1 MPISRRTLTHW
12 LAALSAGGIAAR
24 VRAQGQPPDWPTRP
38 LRIIVPATAGS
49 SLDGLARLVADP
61 LQVAL
66 KQPVVVDNRPG
77 ANQTIGIS
85 AMTSSPADGL
95 TILFTSTELV
105 RVPLL
110 YPSIKYDPFK
120 EFMPLW
126 QIASTSTFLASP
138 TSVPATHWQEFVEL
152 ARNANPPLT
161 YGSPGQGSGG
171 HFYGQLLAKAAGI
184 RLDHVPYRGEVPLI
198 PDLLSGRISAG
209 WISGNLLTQFSREGK
224 LRALGGGSITKRS
237 ATLPNVPTFPEL
249 GYPELGIAG
258 FIGFFVRA
266 GTPPAMVQRLS
277 AELNRIGL
285 RPDLRE
291 KIETFGFE
299 ATGPSTPADFLAV
312 MKTSHEGWV
321 QAIKAV
327 DIKLD

>member
-1 MPISRRTLTHW
+1 MPVSRRTLTHW
-12 LAALSAGGIAAR
+12 MAALSAGGLAAR
-24 VRAQGQPPDWPTRP
+24 AEAQAPATDWPTRP
-38 LRIIVPATAGS
+38 LRIIVPSTPGS
-49 SLDGLARLVADP
+49 SPDGLARLVAEP

-66 KQPVVVDNRPG
+66 KQPVVIENRPG
-77 ANQTIGIS
+77 ANQTIGIG

-110 YPSIKYDPFK
+110 YPAIKYDPFK
-120 EFMPLW
+120 EFTPLW

-138 TSVPATHWQEFVEL
+138 TSLPATNWQEFVEL
-152 ARNANPPLT
+152 ARKANPPLT
-161 YGSPGQGSGG
+161 YGSPGQGSGA

-198 PDLLSGRISAG
+198 PDLLAGRVSAG
-209 WISGNLLTQFSREGK
+209 WISGNLLTQFTREGK

-249 GYPELGIAG
+249 GYPALGIAG
-258 FIGFFVRA
+258 FLGFFVRA
-266 GTPPAMVQRLS
+266 GTPPAAVQRLS
-277 AELNRIGL
+277 AELNRIAL
-285 RPDLRE
+285 RPELRAQ
-291 KIETFGFE
+291 IETFGFE
-299 ATGPSTPADFLAV
+299 PTGPSTPADFLAV

-321 QAIKAV
+321 QAIKTV
-327 DIKLD
+327 DIKLE